1 MKRDIFIDNN
11 IASKFSNPADPEYKE
26 LIRWLMDNHE
36 IEKGKEDDRAYLVVS
51 QKLMVEYIRSCRDAS
66 GKTSIP
72 MIINQLTRDGRL
84 ERISNQQIKEF
95 KNLYF
100 TKSVEKKLRSNN
112 EDRDHIPAVL
122 LSERKYALTYDDNL
136 TYDLEQFSGFTVIV
150 SKRPEDIPY
159 KLG

>member
-1 MKRDIFIDNN
+1 MIRDIFIDNN

-26 LIRWLMDNHE
+26 LIRWLMDNHDIAE
-36 IEKGKEDDRAYLVVS
+36 GEEDDRAYLVVS
-51 QKLMVEYIRSCRDAS
+51 HKLLSEYYRSCRDAS

-72 MIINQLTRDGRL
+72 MIISQLTRDGRL

-95 KNLYF
+95 KNKNF
-100 TKSVEKKLRSNN
+100 TKSVERNLWSNN

-122 LSERKYALTYDDNL
+122 LSERKYALTYDENL
-136 TYDLEQFSGFTVIV
+136 THDLENFPGFTVLV

-159 KLG
+159 K

>member
-1 MKRDIFIDNN
+1 MIRDIFIDNN

-36 IEKGKEDDRAYLVVS
+36 IAEGEEDDRAYLVVS
-51 QKLMVEYIRSCRDAS
+51 HKLLSEYYRSCRDAS

-72 MIINQLTRDGRL
+72 MIISQLTRDGRL

-95 KNLYF
+95 KNKNF
-100 TKSVEKKLRSNN
+100 TKSVERNLWSNN

-122 LSERKYALTYDDNL
+122 LSERKYALTYDENL
-136 TYDLEQFSGFTVIV
+136 THDLENFPGFTVLV

-159 KLG
+159 K